1 MKLRKEYETGGY
13 VFGQYFCNSSIGT
26 KNACPTTI
34 QVKAPTLW
42 MMETD
47 LMTFGLFAF
56 TWIFFLWLAW
66 FGWQMIQSILDLND
80 EIFGHL
86 GLKKEDSKVV
96 EGQMSLADFVEE
108 E

>member
-1 MKLRKEYETGGY
+1 M
-13 VFGQYFCNSSIGT
+13 
-26 KNACPTTI
+26 
-34 QVKAPTLW
+34 
-42 MMETD
+42 D
-47 LMTFGLFAF
+47 LMTFGFFAF

-86 GLKKEDSKVV
+86 GLKKDKILL
-96 EGQMSLADFVEE
+96 EGQTSLTDFTEE

>member
-1 MKLRKEYETGGY
+1 MD
-13 VFGQYFCNSSIGT
+13 SI
-26 KNACPTTI
+26 
-34 QVKAPTLW
+34 TLG
-42 MMETD
+42 
-47 LMTFGLFAF
+47 FFVF

-86 GLKKEDSKVV
+86 GLKKDESKVV
-96 EGQMSLADFVEE
+96 KGQMSLADFAEE

>member
-1 MKLRKEYETGGY
+1 MD
-13 VFGQYFCNSSIGT
+13 SI
-26 KNACPTTI
+26 
-34 QVKAPTLW
+34 TLG
-42 MMETD
+42 
-47 LMTFGLFAF
+47 FFVF

-86 GLKKEDSKVV
+86 GLKKDENKVV
-96 EGQMSLADFVEE
+96 KGQMSLADFAEE

>member
-1 MKLRKEYETGGY
+1 MD
-13 VFGQYFCNSSIGT
+13 SI
-26 KNACPTTI
+26 
-34 QVKAPTLW
+34 TLG
-42 MMETD
+42 
-47 LMTFGLFAF
+47 FFVF

-86 GLKKEDSKVV
+86 GLKKDESMVV
-96 EGQMSLADFVEE
+96 KGQMSLAEFAEE